1 MTGDEIRLVL
11 PADPQYGRVARVAV
25 QGLGVRLGMWP
36 RDVEDLRIAV
46 DETLILLLHPEGG
59 GGQIAF
65 RFRITDERLVIDA
78 TSSAGRDQ
86 HWVDQGALAR
96 FEALVS
102 DTVDVC
108 MVDELGGHV
117 HLEKQLAP

>member
-1 MTGDEIRLVL
+1 VTGDEIRLVL

-25 QGLGVRLGMWP
+25 QGLGVRLGLHS

-59 GGQIAF
+59 AGQIAF
-65 RFRITDERLVIDA
+65 RFSIGADRLVIDA
-78 TSSAGRDQ
+78 TSTAGRGQ

-96 FEALVS
+96 FDALVA
-102 DTVDVC
+102 DTVDVST
-108 MVDELGGHV
+108 VDELGRHV
-117 HLEKQLAP
+117 HLEKELHA